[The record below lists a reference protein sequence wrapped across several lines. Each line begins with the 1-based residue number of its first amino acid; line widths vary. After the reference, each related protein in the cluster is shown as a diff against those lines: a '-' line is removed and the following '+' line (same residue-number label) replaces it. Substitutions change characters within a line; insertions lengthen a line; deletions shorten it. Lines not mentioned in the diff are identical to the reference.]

1 MGNQRIINTGEVFSR
16 LFALGLDTLE
26 IARVFDMREGG
37 VCDVLSQYAASPS
50 FADLDHAFGIKS
62 HERQPI
68 PEQTCSQPD
77 GSAAQ

>member
-37 VCDVLSQYAASPS
+37 VCDVLSSFAASDAHPHPPRS
-50 FADLDHAFGIKS
+50 QVAASDA
-62 HERQPI
+62 HEHPCL
-68 PEQTCSQPD
+68 E

>member
-37 VCDVLSQYAASPS
+37 VCDVLSSFAASGGS
-50 FADLDHAFGIKS
+50 LVGASDA
-62 HERQPI
+62 HEHPRMQ
-68 PEQTCSQPD
+68 
-77 GSAAQ
+77 GSVQQ